1 MSHTSSFIELFERLS
16 NKGKLTPAQ
25 AMTAAATAPPQ
36 TTGITRFLGIGINY
50 YHTSSGRL
58 SGCHNDIANLVQH
71 LRSCNVKDFK
81 ILLDRNG
88 DKDYKDSDCPTKV
101 NIIKAIK
108 EIVAQSKAGDCIV
121 FQYSGHG
128 SFLKDQGSRMD
139 ERDGNDECICAVDFE
154 RASPSDPDC
163 GFIRDDDLYDL
174 LVKSLAPGV
183 KLRAIFD
190 SCHSGS
196 VLDLP
201 LCWVSNT
208 RMATENT
215 AKIQNDVVMISGS
228 MDSQTSAD
236 ATINGS
242 ASGAM
247 TWALLAVLGEIRQ
260 SGKNASKWTWKE
272 LVQQMRAKLRIGQYE
287 QIPCLSIDSA
297 DRATAIVDLI

>member
-1 MSHTSSFIELFERLS
+1 MSQTSSFIELFERLS

-25 AMTAAATAPPQ
+25 AMTAAATAPHSA
-36 TTGITRFLGIGINY
+36 GVTRFLGIGINY
-50 YHTSSGRL
+50 YHNSSGRL
-58 SGCHNDIANLVQH
+58 NGCHNDVANVVAWLRTCGVQ
-71 LRSCNVKDFK
+71 NFK

-88 DKDYKDSDCPTKV
+88 DKKYTDPDCPTKV

-108 EIVAQSKAGDCIV
+108 EIVAQSKAGDTIV
-121 FQYSGHG
+121 FHYSGHG
-128 SFLKDQGSRMD
+128 SFLKDGGSRMD
-139 ERDGNDECICAVDFE
+139 ERDGNDECICCVDYE
-154 RASPSDPDC
+154 LASPTDPDC
-163 GFIRDDDLYDL
+163 GFIRDDDLYIL

-201 LCWVSNT
+201 LCWISNT

-215 AKIQNDVVMISGS
+215 EKIQNDVVMVSGC
-228 MDSQTSAD
+228 MDSQTSSD
-236 ATINGS
+236 AMINGS

-297 DRATAIVDLI
+297 ERATAIVDLI